1 MDDARI
7 EPAVLDESMI
17 AKLRSF
23 RFVVIFTCLAFLSAM
38 PVLGHTYHTSL
49 TRLDHNSK
57 KGLLE
62 ITIRVFIHDLVP
74 VLEKIN
80 QRRIDLERSP
90 DIDGMLERYVGQ
102 NFEIKDKKDVTQ
114 KLSWVGKEM
123 DVDVAFLYF
132 EIATSESP
140 EGYSLKNS
148 IFFESFPQQTN
159 LLVSRSD
166 KKKCDLV
173 FVGGDTFKELSFKP
187 SSKAGL

>member
-1 MDDARI
+1 MN
-7 EPAVLDESMI
+7 S
-17 AKLRSF
+17 KLRSF
-23 RFVVIFTCLAFLSAM
+23 RRAVVILICLAFLSVT

-49 TRLDHNSK
+49 TRLDYNPK

-74 VLEKIN
+74 VLEKTN

-102 NFEIKDKKDVTQ
+102 NFELKDRKNISQ
-114 KLSWVGKEM
+114 KLKWVGKEL

-132 EIATSESP
+132 EVATSESP

-148 IFFESFPQQTN
+148 IFFESFPEQTN

-173 FVGGDTFKELSFKP
+173 FVSGDTFKELSFKP
-187 SSKAGL
+187 ASKVDR